1 MFGGT
6 SSGGSGFSLG
16 QSKPNTGFSFGGNTN
31 NATNT
36 NTTSGFGLSA
46 NKPSGGF
53 SFGANGNANPGS
65 SSMSQSGFGAKPA
78 TTSGFSFGNTA
89 NSNSNTTGT
98 SLFGGGNNNNNNN
111 NNAAT
116 GSGTTGFSFG
126 GNSGPA
132 ANNNNSTT
140 GTSGG
145 LFGSKPATGATTG
158 FAFGNNNNNTGN
170 NNNNTTGSGGFS
182 FGSNNS
188 VSQGGG
194 LFGNKSLTTTS
205 APSAGGLFGNNNNNN
220 NSLNAGGTSG
230 GLFGNNTGSTPGNS
244 LFGNNNASSQFSFG
258 AKPQTLATGGSLF
271 GGNTSGMLGQQ
282 QQQQQQQNQLPQLT
296 AMTKVAD
303 LPAPVQEELKQLDEY
318 IQTQVSIAEYLK
330 NQKSEHQELIISVP
344 RDISYLEKTY
354 ASTNQALTA
363 DLKFVESFKS
373 KTLES
378 FNDWVE
384 KLIKVFLQLTNP
396 MSNSNNDQGQVQGS
410 SKVIIGV
417 SGNRTESPH
426 QQQQQQQK
434 QGQTDK
440 NTSINITAVLNSY
453 YIEKIEDFK
462 DKIERYELI
471 LQEVENC
478 VNDLDNSN
486 VPATPE
492 GRGGLEMVI
501 NTLQEEFKL
510 YVELTNEFAEIHHNV
525 SKLSGGKDSF

>member
-1 MFGGT
+1 MFGGA
-6 SSGGSGFSLG
+6 SSGSSGFSLG

-53 SFGANGNANPGS
+53 SFGANNNANPAS
-65 SSMSQSGFGAKPA
+65 TSVSQQGFGVKPA
-78 TTSGFSFGNTA
+78 ATGGFSFGNTA
-89 NSNSNTTGT
+89 NNNSNTTST
-98 SLFGGGNNNNNNN
+98 SLFGGGSSS

-116 GSGTTGFSFG
+116 GSGKTGFSFG
-126 GNSGPA
+126 GSGGA
-132 ANNNNSTT
+132 TTNNNNATT

-145 LFGSKPATGATTG
+145 LFGSKAATGATTG
-158 FAFGNNNNNTGN
+158 FGFGNNNNNN
-170 NNNNTTGSGGFS
+170 STGSGGFS
-182 FGSNNS
+182 FGSNTGG
-188 VSQGGG
+188 SQGGG

-205 APSAGGLFGNNNNNN
+205 AAPTGGLFGNTNNNNS
-220 NSLNAGGTSG
+220 SLNAGGTSG
-230 GLFGNNTGSTPGNS
+230 GLFGNNSASTPGNS

-258 AKPQTLATGGSLF
+258 ARPQSSATGGSLF
-271 GGNTSGMLGQQ
+271 GANTLGLVGQQ

-303 LPAPVQEELKQLDEY
+303 LPPPVQEELKQLDEY

-354 ASTNQALTA
+354 ASTNQALIA

-396 MSNSNNDQGQVQGS
+396 MSNSSNDQGQVQGS

-417 SGNRTESPH
+417 SGNRTESPQ

-434 QGQTDK
+434 QGQNDK
-440 NTSINITAVLNSY
+440 STSINITAVLNSY

-462 DKIERYELI
+462 DKIEKYELI

-478 VNDLDNSN
+478 VSDLDNSSI
-486 VPATPE
+486 PATVE